1 MDKPQNKVL
10 ADRGVKITPA
20 ELGGSQEKLVQILTG
35 VDVVIAALG
44 WMNQL
49 DQIPLVTA
57 AKAAG
62 VQRFVPCGFI
72 TVAPPKSVMWLR
84 EQVSLRRSWL
94 LMNDPMLTL
103 TFSCRKKKFT
113 TIFTSYT
120 CRIPSSTLASGISL
134 PHQSLLRAVL
144 TTPL

>member
-1 MDKPQNKVL
+1 MDKPENKLL
-10 ADRGVKITPA
+10 ADRGVKVMPA
-20 ELGGSQEKLVQILTG
+20 ELFGSQEKLVKLLTG

-62 VQRFVPCGFI
+62 VRCFVPCGFI
-72 TVAPPKSVMWLR
+72 TVAPPKGVMWLR
-84 EQVSLRRSWL
+84 EQVKLPRTCL

-103 TFSCRKKKFT
+103 ALS
-113 TIFTSYT
+113 
-120 CRIPSSTLASGISL
+120 
-134 PHQSLLRAVL
+134 
-144 TTPL
+144 